1 MNNIENYFIH
11 KNLPQSLDKENV
23 QEVAKVVDDTLLS
36 FDKTIAEVL
45 IYPAIDM
52 LGSELINT
60 LAIQM
65 HCDFYDDTLP
75 LAVRRN
81 LVKNSIAWHRIKG
94 TPAAVEQMIQT
105 VYQTGVVEE
114 WFDYGGEP
122 FFFKVNLGDSQ
133 ITTQKIKNLIKMIN
147 ASKNVR
153 SWLEVLRF
161 SKSIDIT
168 RYLGCF
174 ADVHKKYEIIPG
186 IVQGGDISSSIF
198 IGGHNEIH
206 HSADVRVQHVSGAE
220 AQGNILLGGNLSG
233 YGKVE
238 LLPRCVSDSDTFA
251 KILLGGNLSEYGK
264 VELLPRCV
272 SDSDTFAKLPV
283 GTGVSSEKYVC
294 ISPRSAINQDVICSF
309 KTGIGEITYKAISL
323 HKEENK

>member
-206 HSADVRVQHVSGAE
+206 HSADVRLQHISGAE

-233 YGKVE
+233 
-238 LLPRCVSDSDTFA
+238 
-251 KILLGGNLSEYGK
+251 YGK

-294 ISPRSAINQDVICSF
+294 ISPRSATNQDVICSF

>member
-1 MNNIENYFIH
+1 MNNIEDYFIH

-23 QEVAKVVDDTLLS
+23 QAVAKVVDDTLLS

-161 SKSIDIT
+161 SKSIDII

-220 AQGNILLGGNLSG
+220 AQGN
-233 YGKVE
+233 
-238 LLPRCVSDSDTFA
+238 
-251 KILLGGNLSEYGK
+251 ILLGGNLSEYGK

>member
-1 MNNIENYFIH
+1 MNNIEDYFIH

-147 ASKNVR
+147 VSKNVR

-220 AQGNILLGGNLSG
+220 AQGNILM
-233 YGKVE
+233 
-238 LLPRCVSDSDTFA
+238 
-251 KILLGGNLSEYGK
+251 GGNLSEYGK

-294 ISPRSAINQDVICSF
+294 ISPRSATNQDVICSF

>member
-1 MNNIENYFIH
+1 MNNIEDYFIH

-153 SWLEVLRF
+153 SWLEMLRF
-161 SKSIDIT
+161 SKSIDII

-251 KILLGGNLSEYGK
+251 K
-264 VELLPRCV
+264 
-272 SDSDTFAKLPV
+272 LPV

>member
-220 AQGNILLGGNLSG
+220 AQGNILLGGNLS
-233 YGKVE
+233 
-238 LLPRCVSDSDTFA
+238 
-251 KILLGGNLSEYGK
+251 EYGK

>member
-1 MNNIENYFIH
+1 MNNIEDYFIH

-147 ASKNVR
+147 VSKNVR

-206 HSADVRVQHVSGAE
+206 HNADVRLQHVSGAE

-251 KILLGGNLSEYGK
+251 K
-264 VELLPRCV
+264 
-272 SDSDTFAKLPV
+272 LPV
-283 GTGVSSEKYVC
+283 GTGVSSENYVC
-294 ISPRSAINQDVICSF
+294 ISPRSAINQDMICSF

>member
-1 MNNIENYFIH
+1 MNNIEDYFIH

-161 SKSIDIT
+161 SKSIDII

-251 KILLGGNLSEYGK
+251 K
-264 VELLPRCV
+264 
-272 SDSDTFAKLPV
+272 LPV

-294 ISPRSAINQDVICSF
+294 ISPRSATNQDVICSF

>member
-1 MNNIENYFIH
+1 MNNIEDYFIH

-147 ASKNVR
+147 VSKNVR
-153 SWLEVLRF
+153 SWIEVLRF

-220 AQGNILLGGNLSG
+220 AQGNILMGGNLSG
-233 YGKVE
+233 
-238 LLPRCVSDSDTFA
+238 
-251 KILLGGNLSEYGK
+251 YGK

-294 ISPRSAINQDVICSF
+294 ISPRSTINQDVICSF

>member
-1 MNNIENYFIH
+1 MNNIEDYFIH

-161 SKSIDIT
+161 SKSIDII

-220 AQGNILLGGNLSG
+220 AQGN
-233 YGKVE
+233 
-238 LLPRCVSDSDTFA
+238 
-251 KILLGGNLSEYGK
+251 ILLGGNLSEYGK

>member
-23 QEVAKVVDDTLLS
+23 QKVAKVVDDTLLS

-251 KILLGGNLSEYGK
+251 K
-264 VELLPRCV
+264 
-272 SDSDTFAKLPV
+272 LPV

-294 ISPRSAINQDVICSF
+294 ISPRSATNQDVICSF

>member
-1 MNNIENYFIH
+1 MNNIEDYFIH

-161 SKSIDIT
+161 SKSIDII

-220 AQGNILLGGNLSG
+220 AQGNILLGGNLS
-233 YGKVE
+233 
-238 LLPRCVSDSDTFA
+238 
-251 KILLGGNLSEYGK
+251 EYGK

-283 GTGVSSEKYVC
+283 GTGVSSENYVC

>member
-147 ASKNVR
+147 VSKNVR

-206 HSADVRVQHVSGAE
+206 HNADVRVQHVSGAE
-220 AQGNILLGGNLSG
+220 AQGNILLGGNLS
-233 YGKVE
+233 
-238 LLPRCVSDSDTFA
+238 
-251 KILLGGNLSEYGK
+251 EYGK
-264 VELLPRCV
+264 AELLPRCV

-294 ISPRSAINQDVICSF
+294 ISPHSAINQDVICSF

>member
-1 MNNIENYFIH
+1 MNNIEDYFIH

-161 SKSIDIT
+161 SKSIDII

-251 KILLGGNLSEYGK
+251 K
-264 VELLPRCV
+264 
-272 SDSDTFAKLPV
+272 LPV

-294 ISPRSAINQDVICSF
+294 ISPRSAINQDMICSF

>member
-1 MNNIENYFIH
+1 MNNIEDYFIH

-147 ASKNVR
+147 VSKNVR

-161 SKSIDIT
+161 SKSIDII

-251 KILLGGNLSEYGK
+251 K
-264 VELLPRCV
+264 
-272 SDSDTFAKLPV
+272 LPV
-283 GTGVSSEKYVC
+283 GTGVSSENYVC

>member
-75 LAVRRN
+75 LTVRRN

-206 HSADVRVQHVSGAE
+206 HSADVRLQHISGAE
-220 AQGNILLGGNLSG
+220 AQGN
-233 YGKVE
+233 
-238 LLPRCVSDSDTFA
+238 
-251 KILLGGNLSEYGK
+251 ILLGGNLSEYGK

-294 ISPRSAINQDVICSF
+294 ISPRSATNQDVICSF

>member
-206 HSADVRVQHVSGAE
+206 HSADVRLQHVSGAE

-251 KILLGGNLSEYGK
+251 K
-264 VELLPRCV
+264 
-272 SDSDTFAKLPV
+272 LPV

-294 ISPRSAINQDVICSF
+294 ISPRSATNQDVICSF

>member
-1 MNNIENYFIH
+1 MNNIEDYFIH

-147 ASKNVR
+147 VSKNVR

-251 KILLGGNLSEYGK
+251 K
-264 VELLPRCV
+264 
-272 SDSDTFAKLPV
+272 LPV
-283 GTGVSSEKYVC
+283 GTGVSSENYVC
-294 ISPRSAINQDVICSF
+294 ISPRSAINQDMICSF

>member
-1 MNNIENYFIH
+1 MNNIEDYFIH

-147 ASKNVR
+147 VSKNVR

-198 IGGHNEIH
+198 IGGHNEIN

-233 YGKVE
+233 
-238 LLPRCVSDSDTFA
+238 
-251 KILLGGNLSEYGK
+251 YGK

>member
-1 MNNIENYFIH
+1 MNNIEDYFIH

-147 ASKNVR
+147 VSKNVR

-238 LLPRCVSDSDTFA
+238 LLPRCVSDSDT
-251 KILLGGNLSEYGK
+251 L
-264 VELLPRCV
+264 
-272 SDSDTFAKLPV
+272 AKLPV

-294 ISPRSAINQDVICSF
+294 ISPHSAINQDVICSF

>member
-1 MNNIENYFIH
+1 MNNIEDYFIH

-206 HSADVRVQHVSGAE
+206 HNADVRVQHVSGAE

-233 YGKVE
+233 
-238 LLPRCVSDSDTFA
+238 
-251 KILLGGNLSEYGK
+251 YGK

>member
-1 MNNIENYFIH
+1 MNNIEDYFIH

-147 ASKNVR
+147 VSKNVR

-206 HSADVRVQHVSGAE
+206 HNADVRVQHVSGAE

-251 KILLGGNLSEYGK
+251 K
-264 VELLPRCV
+264 
-272 SDSDTFAKLPV
+272 LPV

-294 ISPRSAINQDVICSF
+294 ISPRSAINQDMICSF

>member
-1 MNNIENYFIH
+1 MNNIEDYFIH

-114 WFDYGGEP
+114 WFEYGGEP

-220 AQGNILLGGNLSG
+220 AQGNILLGGNLS
-233 YGKVE
+233 
-238 LLPRCVSDSDTFA
+238 
-251 KILLGGNLSEYGK
+251 EYGK

>member
-1 MNNIENYFIH
+1 MNNIEDYFIH

-251 KILLGGNLSEYGK
+251 K
-264 VELLPRCV
+264 
-272 SDSDTFAKLPV
+272 LPV
-283 GTGVSSEKYVC
+283 GTCVSSEKYVC
-294 ISPRSAINQDVICSF
+294 ISPRSATNQDVICSF

>member
-1 MNNIENYFIH
+1 MNNIEDYFIH

-75 LAVRRN
+75 LDVRRN

-147 ASKNVR
+147 VSKNVR
-153 SWLEVLRF
+153 SWIEVLRF

-251 KILLGGNLSEYGK
+251 K
-264 VELLPRCV
+264 
-272 SDSDTFAKLPV
+272 LPV

-294 ISPRSAINQDVICSF
+294 ISPRSTINQDVICSF

>member
-1 MNNIENYFIH
+1 MNNIEDYFIR
-11 KNLPQSLDKENV
+11 KNLPQSLDKENI

-147 ASKNVR
+147 VSKNVR

-251 KILLGGNLSEYGK
+251 K
-264 VELLPRCV
+264 
-272 SDSDTFAKLPV
+272 LPV

-309 KTGIGEITYKAISL
+309 KTGIGEITYQAISL

>member
-1 MNNIENYFIH
+1 MNNIEDYFIR

-147 ASKNVR
+147 VSKNVR

-251 KILLGGNLSEYGK
+251 K
-264 VELLPRCV
+264 
-272 SDSDTFAKLPV
+272 LPV
-283 GTGVSSEKYVC
+283 GTGVSSENYVC
-294 ISPRSAINQDVICSF
+294 ISPRSAINQDMICSF

>member
-1 MNNIENYFIH
+1 MNNIEDYFIH

-220 AQGNILLGGNLSG
+220 AQGNILLGGNLS
-233 YGKVE
+233 
-238 LLPRCVSDSDTFA
+238 
-251 KILLGGNLSEYGK
+251 EYGK

>member
-1 MNNIENYFIH
+1 MNNIEDYFIH

-147 ASKNVR
+147 VSKNVR

-251 KILLGGNLSEYGK
+251 K
-264 VELLPRCV
+264 
-272 SDSDTFAKLPV
+272 LPV
-283 GTGVSSEKYVC
+283 GTGVSSENYVC

>member
-147 ASKNVR
+147 VSKNVR

-251 KILLGGNLSEYGK
+251 K
-264 VELLPRCV
+264 
-272 SDSDTFAKLPV
+272 LPV
-283 GTGVSSEKYVC
+283 GTGVSSENYVC
-294 ISPRSAINQDVICSF
+294 ISPRSAINQDMICSF

>member
-1 MNNIENYFIH
+1 MNNIEDYFIH

-161 SKSIDIT
+161 SKSIDII

-220 AQGNILLGGNLSG
+220 AQGNILMGGNLSG
-233 YGKVE
+233 
-238 LLPRCVSDSDTFA
+238 
-251 KILLGGNLSEYGK
+251 YGK

-294 ISPRSAINQDVICSF
+294 ISPRSTINQDVICSF

>member
-1 MNNIENYFIH
+1 MNNIEDYFIH

-161 SKSIDIT
+161 SKSIDII

-206 HSADVRVQHVSGAE
+206 HNADVRVQHVSGAE
-220 AQGNILLGGNLSG
+220 AQGNIVLGG
-233 YGKVE
+233 
-238 LLPRCVSDSDTFA
+238 
-251 KILLGGNLSEYGK
+251 
-264 VELLPRCV
+264 
-272 SDSDTFAKLPV
+272 
-283 GTGVSSEKYVC
+283 
-294 ISPRSAINQDVICSF
+294 
-309 KTGIGEITYKAISL
+309 
-323 HKEENK
+323 H

>member
-1 MNNIENYFIH
+1 MNNIEDYFIH
-11 KNLPQSLDKENV
+11 KNLPQSMDKENV

-161 SKSIDIT
+161 SKSIDII

-220 AQGNILLGGNLSG
+220 AQGNILMGGNLSG
-233 YGKVE
+233 
-238 LLPRCVSDSDTFA
+238 
-251 KILLGGNLSEYGK
+251 YGK

-294 ISPRSAINQDVICSF
+294 ISPRSATNQDVICSF

>member
-1 MNNIENYFIH
+1 MNNIEDYFIH

-161 SKSIDIT
+161 SKSIDII

-220 AQGNILLGGNLSG
+220 AQGNILMGGNLSG
-233 YGKVE
+233 
-238 LLPRCVSDSDTFA
+238 
-251 KILLGGNLSEYGK
+251 YGK

>member
-174 ADVHKKYEIIPG
+174 ADVHKKYEMRPG
-186 IVQGGDISSSIF
+186 IVQGGDVSSSIF

-220 AQGNILLGGNLSG
+220 AQGN
-233 YGKVE
+233 
-238 LLPRCVSDSDTFA
+238 
-251 KILLGGNLSEYGK
+251 ILLGGNLSEYGK

-294 ISPRSAINQDVICSF
+294 ISPRSATNQDVICSF

>member
-147 ASKNVR
+147 VSKNVR

-198 IGGHNEIH
+198 IGGHNEIN

-251 KILLGGNLSEYGK
+251 K
-264 VELLPRCV
+264 
-272 SDSDTFAKLPV
+272 LPV
-283 GTGVSSEKYVC
+283 GTGVSSENYVC
-294 ISPRSAINQDVICSF
+294 ISPRSAINQDMICSF

>member
-220 AQGNILLGGNLSG
+220 TQGNILLGGNLSG
-233 YGKVE
+233 
-238 LLPRCVSDSDTFA
+238 
-251 KILLGGNLSEYGK
+251 YGK

-294 ISPRSAINQDVICSF
+294 ISPRSATNQDVICSF

>member
-1 MNNIENYFIH
+1 MNNIEDYFIH

-105 VYQTGVVEE
+105 VYQTVVVEE

-238 LLPRCVSDSDTFA
+238 LMH
-251 KILLGGNLSEYGK
+251 
-264 VELLPRCV
+264 RCV

-283 GTGVSSEKYVC
+283 GTGVSSGKYVC
-294 ISPRSAINQDVICSF
+294 ISPHSASNQDVICSLT
-309 KTGIGEITYKAISL
+309 TGIGEITYKAISL

>member
-1 MNNIENYFIH
+1 MNNIEDYFIH

-220 AQGNILLGGNLSG
+220 AQGNILMGGNLSG
-233 YGKVE
+233 
-238 LLPRCVSDSDTFA
+238 
-251 KILLGGNLSEYGK
+251 YGK

>member
-1 MNNIENYFIH
+1 MNNIEDYFIH

-147 ASKNVR
+147 VSKNVR

-251 KILLGGNLSEYGK
+251 K
-264 VELLPRCV
+264 
-272 SDSDTFAKLPV
+272 LPV
-283 GTGVSSEKYVC
+283 GTCVSSEKYVC

>member
-1 MNNIENYFIH
+1 MNNIEDYFIH
-11 KNLPQSLDKENV
+11 KNLPQSLDKKNV

-147 ASKNVR
+147 VSKNVR

-206 HSADVRVQHVSGAE
+206 HNADVRVQHVSGAE

-251 KILLGGNLSEYGK
+251 K
-264 VELLPRCV
+264 
-272 SDSDTFAKLPV
+272 LPV
-283 GTGVSSEKYVC
+283 GTGVSSENYVC
-294 ISPRSAINQDVICSF
+294 ISPRSAINQDMICSF